1 MAGSLAT
8 GLVAALL
15 LAAAPFIPA
24 EESALTGAVLCG
36 FALGWAMLA
45 VLSIRFTDQ
54 PQRWAAAPALFM
66 GLGGLLLLVFGS
78 SVHEVLG
85 WVWPPALLALVVGMV
100 IGIHRQLRSRAG
112 RWLLYPVVAVLAIS
126 AVGGG
131 YETVREAVDANAY
144 PMPGRLV
151 DVGGHRLHLS
161 CTGSGS
167 PTVVLEP
174 GAGAMSS
181 SLGWITPEVA
191 RDTRVCVYDRAGRGW
206 SDPADTA
213 QDGAQIA
220 TDLHTLL
227 HAADVPGPYVLA
239 GHSFGGLYTLT
250 FAARYPDEVAGLVLV
265 DSTAPAPRPSPA
277 TASPEDAGSYD
288 VMGRASALAS
298 ITARLGLARLYGL
311 LAGDGLPPQSH
322 DEVSARGATAG
333 NLRST
338 IDEYVQAA
346 RLRGARR
353 SHFETSAPN
362 RWSSSP
368 PAAAAPPAGPR
379 SRTPSPPCPPT
390 ACTAPSTVRP
400 TWTSSTTRRTP
411 PPPARRSTTSCPR
424 SAARLPCRNSRAGS
438 FRTRDALVGN
448 EKALARVA
456 AGRGPGPGSGSRHH
470 VEPGT
475 SPTRTPDWAPRTRG
489 RLPPTQHHEQT
500 GGSRQILQVAV
511 IRVSGR

>member
-1 MAGSLAT
+1 MNSTATQSTPAHAQGGGDDTVQSRGHLTWIVAGSLAT

-15 LAAAPFIPA
+15 FAAAPFISA
-24 EESALTGAVLCG
+24 EESALTGAILCG
-36 FALGWAMLA
+36 FAVGWAMLA
-45 VLSIRFTDQ
+45 LLSIRLTDQ

-66 GLGGLLLLVFGS
+66 GLGGLLLVAFGP
-78 SVHEVLG
+78 SVHEVLS
-85 WVWPPALLALVVGMV
+85 WVWPPTLLALVVGMV

-144 PMPGRLV
+144 PMPGQLV

-191 RDTRVCVYDRAGRGW
+191 RDTRVCAYDRAGRGW
-206 SDPADTA
+206 SDPADA
-213 QDGAQIA
+213 PQDGDQIA

-227 HAADVPGPYVLA
+227 HTAGVPGPYLLA
-239 GHSFGGLYTLT
+239 GHSFGGLYTLA

-265 DSTAPAPRPSPA
+265 DSTAPAPRPSSA
-277 TASPEDAGSYD
+277 TASPEDASSYD
-288 VMGRASALAS
+288 VMGRAAALPS

-322 DEVSARGATAG
+322 DEVSAHGATAR

-338 IDEYVQAA
+338 IDEYVHA
-346 RLRGARR
+346 G
-353 SHFETSAPN
+353 TSAEH
-362 RWSSSP
+362 
-368 PAAAAPPAGPR
+368 AAALRDFGAKPLVVL
-379 SRTPSPPCPPT
+379 T
-390 ACTAPSTVRP
+390 A
-400 TWTSSTTRRTP
+400 
-411 PPPARRSTTSCPR
+411 
-424 SAARLPCRNSRAGS
+424 
-438 FRTRDALVGN
+438 
-448 EKALARVA
+448 
-456 AGRGPGPGSGSRHH
+456 GSGSAAVWAEKQDDLATLSTNSVHRTIDGATHMDL
-470 VEPGT
+470 VDDQEKAPAT
-475 SPTRTPDWAPRTRG
+475 SQAIHDVLSSLRSASP
-489 RLPPTQHHEQT
+489 
-500 GGSRQILQVAV
+500 LQK
-511 IRVSGR
+511 